1 MLVARMWEKGKET
14 VQTMKFIHWKKQQL
28 LMIFVLALA
37 ISVAWGT
44 ILPVFTQ
51 KPPAP
56 NPCNQLRGD
65 IQNRA
70 KQDAKADQW
79 NFFNTDKKKKT
90 IGDILNLYKEVNSQ
104 ASCFPQDELWDI
116 YEQQYD
122 SNKYPAW
129 IPVLVILVLGGILG
143 TVISDTLKK
152 WLNQSLDAISKW
164 IYKTFAGTPLFEN
177 IALKKYR
184 QALIDKYQKLNIPFR
199 PHRPLEMR
207 EIYVSLKAFK
217 ASDRSL
223 IEAENAVQKYRRLV
237 VKGAPG
243 SGKSMLLKYLALSYS
258 EGRFKNLSDR
268 PVPILLELNRLNEA
282 NLTVEKLEQH
292 LVEVCDR
299 HNFPKANR
307 FISQGLKDG
316 RLLLLLD
323 GLDEVSSGVRSSV
336 VRCLKD
342 FLELENYKKCR
353 VIITCRTAVY
363 HNEFV
368 DNTEET
374 LEIDEFSDQQMRR
387 FLQAWK
393 SEMPPEKSVEQL
405 IQNLRAKP
413 KIMALARNP
422 LLLTIIAYLYT
433 DTPFVLPHSRAE
445 FYTQATNVLL
455 ELRDQERNIPNQYS
469 GVNKRRVLQHLA
481 LYAQNSTNRQQ
492 QDRRSLLDSE
502 VWEQVKQVLPSLNLE
517 PKEANSI
524 VDEIVKRSG
533 LLLRI
538 DGGQRYYFPHLTLQE
553 YFVAAA
559 LTNRQDELIQKWQNA
574 PSDWL
579 EIVKLWCGLPNNSS
593 TDLIAAVYQQD
604 TLTAF
609 ECLADAQEVTPEVA
623 QEIIDYFKTQLR
635 TDESICSAFGSVAAD
650 FRPRGKALFDF
661 LVDSL
666 DNSASQKAAAQALSA
681 TNLPQAVEKLV
692 IYYDPNQ
699 PHFIEVREALIRMG
713 GLAVNQLESLA
724 RKGSIEAMDDLVKIA
739 IPEAAEALER
749 LQEDPNLSGK
759 VSFRL
764 AALLK
769 ELEDSQAERNRTLS

>member
-1 MLVARMWEKGKET
+1 MWEKGKET

-44 ILPVFTQ
+44 ILPVST
-51 KPPAP
+51 KKLPAP

-70 KQDAKADQW
+70 KKDAEADRL

-90 IGDILNLYKEVNSQ
+90 SSDILNLYKEANSQ

-122 SNKYPAW
+122 TNKYPAW
-129 IPVLVILVLGGILG
+129 IPVIVILVLGGILG

-152 WLNQSLDAISKW
+152 WLNQSLEAISKW

-207 EIYVSLKAFK
+207 EIYVSLAFK

-268 PVPILLELNRLNEA
+268 PVPILLELNRLNDA

-292 LVEVCDR
+292 LVAACDR

-374 LEIDEFSDQQMRR
+374 LEIDEFSDQQMRL

-455 ELRDQERNIPNQYS
+455 ELRDQERNISNQYS

-481 LYAQNSTNRQQ
+481 LYAQNSANRQQ

-517 PKEANSI
+517 AKDANSI

-579 EIVKLWCGLPNNSS
+579 EIVKLWCGLANNS
-593 TDLIAAVYQQD
+593 TDLITAVYQQD
-604 TLTAF
+604 ALTAF
-609 ECLADAQEVTPEVA
+609 ECLADAQEVKPEVA

-661 LVDSL
+661 LVASL
-666 DNSASQKAAAQALSA
+666 DDSASQKAAAQALSA

-769 ELEDSQAERNRTLS
+769 QLEDSQAERNRTLS

>member
-1 MLVARMWEKGKET
+1 MWEKGKET

-28 LMIFVLALA
+28 LMIFVLALT

-70 KQDAKADQW
+70 KKDAEADRL

-152 WLNQSLDAISKW
+152 WLNQSLEAISKW

-292 LVEVCDR
+292 LVAACDR

-342 FLELENYKKCR
+342 FLELEKYKKCR

-405 IQNLRAKP
+405 IQTLRARP

-445 FYTQATNVLL
+445 FYTKATDVLL
-455 ELRDQERNIPNQYS
+455 ELRDQERNISNQYS

-559 LTNRQDELIQKWQNA
+559 LTDKQDELIKKWQNA

-609 ECLADAQEVTPEVA
+609 ECLADAQEVKAEVA
-623 QEIIDYFKTQLR
+623 QEIIDYFKTQLK

-661 LVDSL
+661 LVASL

>member
-1 MLVARMWEKGKET
+1 MWKKGKET

-51 KPPAP
+51 KLPAP

-70 KQDAKADQW
+70 KKDAEADRL

-90 IGDILNLYKEVNSQ
+90 SSDILNLYKEVNSQ

-152 WLNQSLDAISKW
+152 WLNQSLEAISKW

-207 EIYVSLKAFK
+207 EIYVSLAFK

-243 SGKSMLLKYLALSYS
+243 SGKSMLLKYLALSYLDSYS

-323 GLDEVSSGVRSSV
+323 GLDEVSSSVRSSV

-405 IQNLRAKP
+405 IQTLRARP

-445 FYTQATNVLL
+445 FYTKATDVLL
-455 ELRDQERNIPNQYS
+455 ELRDQERNISNQYS

-559 LTNRQDELIQKWQNA
+559 LTDKQAELIQKWQNA
-574 PSDWL
+574 SSDWL
-579 EIVKLWCGLPNNSS
+579 EIVKLWCGLANNS
-593 TDLIAAVYQQD
+593 TDLITAVYQQD
-604 TLTAF
+604 ALTAF
-609 ECLADAQEVTPEVA
+609 ECLADAQEVKPEVA

-661 LVDSL
+661 LVASL

-769 ELEDSQAERNRTLS
+769 ELEDSQAERDRTL

>member
-1 MLVARMWEKGKET
+1 MWEKGKET

-28 LMIFVLALA
+28 LIIFVLALA

-44 ILPVFTQ
+44 ILPVST
-51 KPPAP
+51 KKLPAP

-70 KQDAKADQW
+70 KKDAEADRL

-129 IPVLVILVLGGILG
+129 IPVIVILVLGGIVG

-152 WLNQSLDAISKW
+152 WLNQSLEAISKW

-258 EGRFKNLSDR
+258 EGRFKNLSDL

-282 NLTVEKLEQH
+282 NLTVEKLEQQ

-368 DNTEET
+368 DNTKET
-374 LEIDEFSDQQMRR
+374 LEIDEFSDQQMRC

-393 SEMPPEKSVEQL
+393 SEMPPDKSVEQL

-445 FYTQATNVLL
+445 FYTKATNVLL
-455 ELRDQERNIPNQYS
+455 ELRDQERNIPNQYT

-481 LYAQNSTNRQQ
+481 LYAQDSAKRQQ

-517 PKEANSI
+517 AKDANSI

-650 FRPRGKALFDF
+650 LRRPRGKELFDF
-661 LVDSL
+661 LVTSL

>member
-1 MLVARMWEKGKET
+1 MWEKGKET

-51 KPPAP
+51 KLPAP

-70 KQDAKADQW
+70 KKDAEADRL

-90 IGDILNLYKEVNSQ
+90 SSDILNLYKEVNSQ

-122 SNKYPAW
+122 INKYPAW

-152 WLNQSLDAISKW
+152 WLNQSLEAISKW

-292 LVEVCDR
+292 LVAACDR

-455 ELRDQERNIPNQYS
+455 ELRDQERNISNQYS

-559 LTNRQDELIQKWQNA
+559 LTDKQDELIQKWQNA

-579 EIVKLWCGLPNNSS
+579 EIVKLWCGLANNS
-593 TDLIAAVYQQD
+593 TDLITAVYQQD

>member
-1 MLVARMWEKGKET
+1 MWEKGKET

-51 KPPAP
+51 KLPAP

-70 KQDAKADQW
+70 KKDAEADRL

-90 IGDILNLYKEVNSQ
+90 IGDILNLYKEANSQ
-104 ASCFPQDELWDI
+104 AACFPQDELWDI

-152 WLNQSLDAISKW
+152 WLNQSLEAISKW
-164 IYKTFAGTPLFEN
+164 IYKTFAGTHLFEN

-207 EIYVSLKAFK
+207 EIYVSLAFK

-292 LVEVCDR
+292 LVEACDR

-323 GLDEVSSGVRSSV
+323 GLDEVSSGIRSSV

-342 FLELENYKKCR
+342 FLELEKYKECR

-363 HNEFV
+363 HDEFV

-405 IQNLRAKP
+405 IQNLRARP

-422 LLLTIIAYLYT
+422 LLLTIIVYLYT

-445 FYTQATNVLL
+445 FYTKATDVLL

-502 VWEQVKQVLPSLNLE
+502 VWEQVKQVLPSLNE
-517 PKEANSI
+517 EAKDANSI

-538 DGGQRYYFPHLTLQE
+538 DGGQRYRFPHLTLQE

-661 LVDSL
+661 LVASL

-739 IPEAAEALER
+739 IPEAAEALAR

-769 ELEDSQAERNRTLS
+769 ELEDSQAERDRTL

>member
-1 MLVARMWEKGKET
+1 MWEKGKET

-51 KPPAP
+51 KSPAP

-70 KQDAKADQW
+70 KKDAEADRL

-90 IGDILNLYKEVNSQ
+90 IADILNLYKEVNSQ

-122 SNKYPAW
+122 INKYPAW
-129 IPVLVILVLGGILG
+129 IPVIVILVLGGILG
-143 TVISDTLKK
+143 NVISDTLKK
-152 WLNQSLDAISKW
+152 WLNQSLEAISKW

-199 PHRPLEMR
+199 PHRPLKMR

-268 PVPILLELNRLNEA
+268 PVPIVLELNRLNEA

-292 LVEVCDR
+292 LVEACDH

-323 GLDEVSSGVRSSV
+323 GLDEVSSSVRSSV

-445 FYTQATNVLL
+445 FYTKATDVLL
-455 ELRDQERNIPNQYS
+455 ELRDQQRNIPNQYS

-559 LTNRQDELIQKWQNA
+559 LTDKQDELIQKWQNA

-579 EIVKLWCGLPNNSS
+579 EIVKLWCGLANNS
-593 TDLIAAVYQQD
+593 TDLITAVYQQD
-604 TLTAF
+604 ALTAF
-609 ECLADAQEVTPEVA
+609 ECLADAQEVKPEVA

-650 FRPRGKALFDF
+650 FRPRGKELFDF
-661 LVDSL
+661 LVASL

>member
-1 MLVARMWEKGKET
+1 MWEKGKET

-51 KPPAP
+51 KLPAP

-129 IPVLVILVLGGILG
+129 IPVIVILVLGGILG

-152 WLNQSLDAISKW
+152 WLNQSLEAISKW

-292 LVEVCDR
+292 LVEACDR

-363 HNEFV
+363 HDEFV

-445 FYTQATNVLL
+445 FYTKATDVLL
-455 ELRDQERNIPNQYS
+455 ELRDQERNIDNQYR

-517 PKEANSI
+517 PKDANSI

-623 QEIIDYFKTQLR
+623 QEIIDYFKTQLK

-661 LVDSL
+661 LVASL

-769 ELEDSQAERNRTLS
+769 ELEDSQAERDRTLS

>member
-1 MLVARMWEKGKET
+1 
-14 VQTMKFIHWKKQQL
+14 
-28 LMIFVLALA
+28 
-37 ISVAWGT
+37 
-44 ILPVFTQ
+44 
-51 KPPAP
+51 
-56 NPCNQLRGD
+56 
-65 IQNRA
+65 
-70 KQDAKADQW
+70 
-79 NFFNTDKKKKT
+79 
-90 IGDILNLYKEVNSQ
+90 
-104 ASCFPQDELWDI
+104 
-116 YEQQYD
+116 
-122 SNKYPAW
+122 
-129 IPVLVILVLGGILG
+129 LGGILG

-152 WLNQSLDAISKW
+152 WLNQSLDAIGKW

-292 LVEVCDR
+292 LVAACDR

-368 DNTEET
+368 DNTKET
-374 LEIDEFSDQQMRR
+374 LEIDEFSDQQMRC

-393 SEMPPEKSVEQL
+393 SEMPTEKSVEQL

-445 FYTQATNVLL
+445 FYTKATDVLL

-481 LYAQNSTNRQQ
+481 LYAQDSANRQQ

-559 LTNRQDELIQKWQNA
+559 LTDKQDELIQKWKNA

-579 EIVKLWCGLPNNSS
+579 EIVKLWCGLANNS
-593 TDLIAAVYQQD
+593 TDLITAVYQQD
-604 TLTAF
+604 ALTAF
-609 ECLADAQEVTPEVA
+609 ECLADAQEVKPEVA
-623 QEIIDYFKTQLR
+623 QKIIDYFKTQLR

-650 FRPRGKALFDF
+650 FRPRGKELFDF

-666 DNSASQKAAAQALSA
+666 DNSASQKAAAKALSA
-681 TNLPQAVEKLV
+681 TNLPQAVEQLVIYYDPNQPHFIEVREALIRRWKELFDFLVDSASQKAAAKALSATNLPQAVEQLV

-739 IPEAAEALER
+739 IPEAAEALAR

-769 ELEDSQAERNRTLS
+769 ELEDSQAERNRTPS

>member
-1 MLVARMWEKGKET
+1 MREKGKET
-14 VQTMKFIHWKKQQL
+14 VKRMKFIHWKKQQL

-56 NPCNQLRGD
+56 NPCNELRGK

-70 KQDAKADQW
+70 KKDAEADRL

-90 IGDILNLYKEVNSQ
+90 IGDILNLYKEANSQ
-104 ASCFPQDELWDI
+104 ASCFPQAQLWDI

-122 SNKYPAW
+122 INKYPTW
-129 IPVLVILVLGGILG
+129 IPLPFIVVSFILVVLGAFIG
-143 TVISDTLKK
+143 DTLKK
-152 WLNQSLDAISKW
+152 WLNQSLEAISKW

-207 EIYVSLKAFK
+207 EIYVSLKASK

-258 EGRFKNLSDR
+258 EGRFKNLSGR

-282 NLTVEKLEQH
+282 NLTVEKLEQQ

-307 FISQGLKDG
+307 FISQGLKNG

-342 FLELENYKKCR
+342 FLELEKYKKCR

-374 LEIDEFSDQQMRR
+374 LEIVEFSDQQIRR

-393 SEMPPEKSVEQL
+393 SQMPPDKSVEQL

-455 ELRDQERNIPNQYS
+455 ELRDRERNISNQYS

-517 PKEANSI
+517 AKEANSI

-538 DGGQRYYFPHLTLQE
+538 DGGQRYQFAHLTLQE

-559 LTNRQDELIQKWQNA
+559 LTDKQDELIQKWQNA

-579 EIVKLWCGLPNNSS
+579 EIVKLWCGLANNS
-593 TDLIAAVYQQD
+593 TDLIEAVYQQD
-604 TLTAF
+604 ALTAF
-609 ECLADAQEVTPEVA
+609 ECLADAQEVKPEVA

-650 FRPRGKALFDF
+650 LRRPRGKELFDF
-661 LVDSL
+661 LVASL

-764 AALLK
+764 AALLN
-769 ELEDSQAERNRTLS
+769 ELEDSQAERNRTL

>member
-1 MLVARMWEKGKET
+1 
-14 VQTMKFIHWKKQQL
+14 
-28 LMIFVLALA
+28 
-37 ISVAWGT
+37 
-44 ILPVFTQ
+44 
-51 KPPAP
+51 
-56 NPCNQLRGD
+56 
-65 IQNRA
+65 
-70 KQDAKADQW
+70 
-79 NFFNTDKKKKT
+79 
-90 IGDILNLYKEVNSQ
+90 
-104 ASCFPQDELWDI
+104 
-116 YEQQYD
+116 
-122 SNKYPAW
+122 
-129 IPVLVILVLGGILG
+129 
-143 TVISDTLKK
+143 
-152 WLNQSLDAISKW
+152 
-164 IYKTFAGTPLFEN
+164 
-177 IALKKYR
+177 
-184 QALIDKYQKLNIPFR
+184 
-199 PHRPLEMR
+199 MR

-258 EGRFKNLSDR
+258 EEGFKNLSDR

-282 NLTVEKLEQH
+282 NLTVEKLEQQ

-307 FISQGLKDG
+307 FISQGFKDG

-342 FLELENYKKCR
+342 FLESENYKKCR

-374 LEIDEFSDQQMRR
+374 LEIDEFRDQQMRL

-393 SEMPPEKSVEQL
+393 SEMRPEKSVEQL

-413 KIMALARNP
+413 KIMALVRNP

-455 ELRDQERNIPNQYS
+455 ELRDQERNISNQYS

-517 PKEANSI
+517 HKEANSI

-559 LTNRQDELIQKWQNA
+559 LTDRQDELIQKWKNA

-579 EIVKLWCGLPNNSS
+579 EIVKLWCGLANNS
-593 TDLIAAVYQQD
+593 TDLITAVYQQD
-604 TLTAF
+604 ALTAF
-609 ECLADAQEVTPEVA
+609 ECLADAQEVKPEVA
-623 QEIIDYFKTQLR
+623 QEIIDDFKTQLR

-650 FRPRGKALFDF
+650 FRPRGKELFDF
-661 LVDSL
+661 LVASL
-666 DNSASQKAAAQALSA
+666 DNSDSQKAAAKALSA

-749 LQEDPNLSGK
+749 LQEDPNLRGK
-759 VSFRL
+759 VSFRR

>member
-1 MLVARMWEKGKET
+1 MWEKGKET

-44 ILPVFTQ
+44 ILPVSTK

-70 KQDAKADQW
+70 KKDAEADRL

-90 IGDILNLYKEVNSQ
+90 TTDISNLYKEANSQ
-104 ASCFPQDELWDI
+104 ASCFPPTQLWDI

-122 SNKYPAW
+122 INKYPDW
-129 IPVLVILVLGGILG
+129 IPLPFIVVSFILVVLGAF
-143 TVISDTLKK
+143 ISDTLKK
-152 WLNQSLDAISKW
+152 WLNQSLEAISKW
-164 IYKTFAGTPLFEN
+164 IYKTFAGTPLLEN

-258 EGRFKNLSDR
+258 EGRLKNLSDR

-292 LVEVCDR
+292 LVEACDR
-299 HNFPKANR
+299 HDFPKANR

-368 DNTEET
+368 DNTKET

-393 SEMPPEKSVEQL
+393 SEMPPDKSVEQL

-445 FYTQATNVLL
+445 FYTKATDVLL

-559 LTNRQDELIQKWQNA
+559 LTDKQDELIQKWQNA

-579 EIVKLWCGLPNNSS
+579 EIVKLWCGLANNS
-593 TDLIAAVYQQD
+593 TDLITAVYQQD
-604 TLTAF
+604 ALTAF

-661 LVDSL
+661 LVASL
-666 DNSASQKAAAQALSA
+666 DDSASQKAAAQALSA

-749 LQEDPNLSGK
+749 LQEDPNLRGK

>member
-1 MLVARMWEKGKET
+1 MWEKGKET

-44 ILPVFTQ
+44 ILPVST
-51 KPPAP
+51 KKLPAP

-70 KQDAKADQW
+70 KKDAEADRL

-129 IPVLVILVLGGILG
+129 IPVIVILVLGGILWN
-143 TVISDTLKK
+143 VISDTLKK
-152 WLNQSLDAISKW
+152 WLNQSLEAISKW

-184 QALIDKYQKLNIPFR
+184 QALIDKYQKVNIILR
-199 PHRPLEMR
+199 LHRPLKMR
-207 EIYVSLKAFK
+207 NIYVSLKAFK

-258 EGRFKNLSDR
+258 DSYSEGRFKNLLAR

-292 LVEVCDR
+292 LVEACDR

-323 GLDEVSSGVRSSV
+323 GLDEVSSSVRSSV

-455 ELRDQERNIPNQYS
+455 ELRDQERNISNQYT
-469 GVNKRRVLQHLA
+469 GLNKRRVLQHLA

-559 LTNRQDELIQKWQNA
+559 LTDKQAELIQKWQNA

-579 EIVKLWCGLPNNSS
+579 EIVKLWCGLANNS
-593 TDLIAAVYQQD
+593 TDLITAVYQQD

-609 ECLADAQEVTPEVA
+609 ECLADAQEVKPEVA

-661 LVDSL
+661 LVASL

>member
-1 MLVARMWEKGKET
+1 MWEKGKET

-28 LMIFVLALA
+28 LMIFVLGLA

-51 KPPAP
+51 KLPAP
-56 NPCNQLRGD
+56 NPCNQLRGK

-70 KQDAKADQW
+70 KQDAEADRL

-90 IGDILNLYKEVNSQ
+90 SSDILNLYKEVNSQ

-122 SNKYPAW
+122 INKYPAW
-129 IPVLVILVLGGILG
+129 IPVLVILVLGGIVG

-152 WLNQSLDAISKW
+152 WLNQSLEAISKW

-292 LVEVCDR
+292 LVAACDR

-323 GLDEVSSGVRSSV
+323 GLDEVSSSVRSSV

-422 LLLTIIAYLYT
+422 LLLTIIVYLYT

-445 FYTQATNVLL
+445 FYTKATDVLL
-455 ELRDQERNIPNQYS
+455 ELRDQERNIANQYS

-502 VWEQVKQVLPSLNLE
+502 VWEQVKQVLPSLNE
-517 PKEANSI
+517 EAKDANSI

-559 LTNRQDELIQKWQNA
+559 LTDRQDELIQKWKNA

-609 ECLADAQEVTPEVA
+609 ECLADAQEVKAEVA

-661 LVDSL
+661 LVASL
-666 DNSASQKAAAQALSA
+666 DDSASQKAAAQALSA

-769 ELEDSQAERNRTLS
+769 ELEDSQAERDRTLS

>member
-1 MLVARMWEKGKET
+1 MWEKGKET

-44 ILPVFTQ
+44 ILPVST
-51 KPPAP
+51 KKLPAP

-70 KQDAKADQW
+70 KKDAEADRL

-90 IGDILNLYKEVNSQ
+90 IGDILNLYKEANSQ
-104 ASCFPQDELWDI
+104 AACFPQDELWDI

-122 SNKYPAW
+122 INKYPAW

-207 EIYVSLKAFK
+207 EIYVSLAFK

-292 LVEVCDR
+292 LVAACDR

-342 FLELENYKKCR
+342 FLELEKYKKCR

-445 FYTQATNVLL
+445 FYTKATDVLL
-455 ELRDQERNIPNQYS
+455 ELRDQERNIPNQSS

-517 PKEANSI
+517 PKDANSI

-661 LVDSL
+661 LVASL
-666 DNSASQKAAAQALSA
+666 DNSDSQKAAAQALSA

-739 IPEAAEALER
+739 IPEAAEALAR

-759 VSFRL
+759 ISFRL

-769 ELEDSQAERNRTLS
+769 QLEDSQAERDRTL

>member
-1 MLVARMWEKGKET
+1 MWEKGKET

-51 KPPAP
+51 KLPAP

-70 KQDAKADQW
+70 KKDAEADRL

-129 IPVLVILVLGGILG
+129 IPVIVILVLGGIVG

-152 WLNQSLDAISKW
+152 WLNQSLEAISKW

-184 QALIDKYQKLNIPFR
+184 QALIDKYQKVNIILR
-199 PHRPLEMR
+199 LHRPLKMR
-207 EIYVSLKAFK
+207 KIYVSLKAFK

-243 SGKSMLLKYLALSYS
+243 SGKSMLLKYLALSYLDSYS

-323 GLDEVSSGVRSSV
+323 GLDEVSSSVRSSV

-374 LEIDEFSDQQMRR
+374 LEIDEFRDQQMRL

-455 ELRDQERNIPNQYS
+455 ELRDQERNISNQYS

-481 LYAQNSTNRQQ
+481 LYAQNSANRQQ

-559 LTNRQDELIQKWQNA
+559 LTDKQAELIQKWQNA

-579 EIVKLWCGLPNNSS
+579 EIVKLWCGLANNS
-593 TDLIAAVYQQD
+593 TDLITAVYQQD
-604 TLTAF
+604 ALTAF
-609 ECLADAQEVTPEVA
+609 ECLADAQEVKPEVA

-661 LVDSL
+661 LVASL

-749 LQEDPNLSGK
+749 LQEDPNLRGK
-759 VSFRL
+759 VSFRR

>member
-1 MLVARMWEKGKET
+1 MREKGKET
-14 VQTMKFIHWKKQQL
+14 VKRMKFIHWKKQQL

-37 ISVAWGT
+37 IAVAWGT

-56 NPCNQLRGD
+56 NPCNQLRGK

-70 KQDAKADQW
+70 KKDAEADRL

-90 IGDILNLYKEVNSQ
+90 SSDILNLYKEANSQ

-122 SNKYPAW
+122 INKYPTW
-129 IPVLVILVLGGILG
+129 IPVIVILVLGGILWN
-143 TVISDTLKK
+143 VISDTLRK
-152 WLNQSLDAISKW
+152 WLNQSLDAIGKW

-207 EIYVSLKAFK
+207 EIYVSLKASK

-258 EGRFKNLSDR
+258 EGRLKNLSDR

-282 NLTVEKLEQH
+282 NLTVEKLEQQ
-292 LVEVCDR
+292 LVEVCKYL
-299 HNFPKANR
+299 NFPEANR
-307 FISQGLKDG
+307 FISQSLKDG

-342 FLELENYKKCR
+342 FLELEKYKKCR

-368 DNTEET
+368 DVTEQT
-374 LEIDEFSDQQMRR
+374 LEIVEFSDQQIRR

-393 SEMPPEKSVEQL
+393 SQMPPEKSVEQL

-413 KIMALARNP
+413 KIMVLARNP

-433 DTPFVLPHSRAE
+433 DTPFFLPHSRAE
-445 FYTQATNVLL
+445 FYTKATDVLL
-455 ELRDQERNIPNQYS
+455 ELRDQERNIANQYS

-492 QDRRSLLDSE
+492 QDRRILLDSE

-517 PKEANSI
+517 PKDANSI

-538 DGGQRYYFPHLTLQE
+538 DGGQRYKFAHLTLQE

-559 LTNRQDELIQKWQNA
+559 LTDKQDELIQKWQNA

-579 EIVKLWCGLPNNSS
+579 EIVKLWCGLANNS

-609 ECLADAQEVTPEVA
+609 ECLADAQEVKPEVA

-650 FRPRGKALFDF
+650 LRRPRGKELFDF
-661 LVDSL
+661 LVASL

-739 IPEAAEALER
+739 IPEAAEALAR
-749 LQEDPNLSGK
+749 LQEDPRLRGK

-769 ELEDSQAERNRTLS
+769 ELEDSQAERNRTL

>member
-1 MLVARMWEKGKET
+1 MWEKGKET
-14 VQTMKFIHWKKQQL
+14 VQRMKFIHWKKQQL
-28 LMIFVLALA
+28 LMIFVLGLA

-70 KQDAKADQW
+70 KQDAKADRW

-90 IGDILNLYKEVNSQ
+90 IGDILNLYKEANSQ
-104 ASCFPQDELWDI
+104 ASCFPQAQLWDI

-122 SNKYPAW
+122 TNKYPAW

-207 EIYVSLKAFK
+207 EIYVSLAFK

-292 LVEVCDR
+292 LVEACDR

-445 FYTQATNVLL
+445 FYTKATDVLL
-455 ELRDQERNIPNQYS
+455 ELRDQQRNIPNQYS

-517 PKEANSI
+517 AKDANSI

-579 EIVKLWCGLPNNSS
+579 EIVKLWCGLANNS
-593 TDLIAAVYQQD
+593 TDLITAVYQQD

-609 ECLADAQEVTPEVA
+609 ECLADAQEVKAEVA

-661 LVDSL
+661 LVASL

-739 IPEAAEALER
+739 IPEAAEALAR

>member
-1 MLVARMWEKGKET
+1 M
-14 VQTMKFIHWKKQQL
+14 
-28 LMIFVLALA
+28 
-37 ISVAWGT
+37 
-44 ILPVFTQ
+44 
-51 KPPAP
+51 
-56 NPCNQLRGD
+56 
-65 IQNRA
+65 
-70 KQDAKADQW
+70 
-79 NFFNTDKKKKT
+79 
-90 IGDILNLYKEVNSQ
+90 
-104 ASCFPQDELWDI
+104 
-116 YEQQYD
+116 
-122 SNKYPAW
+122 
-129 IPVLVILVLGGILG
+129 LVILVLGGILG

-152 WLNQSLDAISKW
+152 WLNQSLEAISKW

-445 FYTQATNVLL
+445 FYTKATDVLL
-455 ELRDQERNIPNQYS
+455 ELRDQQRNIPNQYS

-517 PKEANSI
+517 AKDANSI

-661 LVDSL
+661 LVASL

-739 IPEAAEALER
+739 IPEAAEALAR

-769 ELEDSQAERNRTLS
+769 QLEDSQAERNRTLS

>member
-1 MLVARMWEKGKET
+1 MWEKGKET

-51 KPPAP
+51 KLPAP

-70 KQDAKADQW
+70 KKDAEADLL

-90 IGDILNLYKEVNSQ
+90 SSDILNLYKEANSQ

-122 SNKYPAW
+122 INKYPDW
-129 IPVLVILVLGGILG
+129 IPWPFIVVVSFILVVLVAFIG
-143 TVISDTLKK
+143 DTLKK

-258 EGRFKNLSDR
+258 EEQFKNLSDR

-292 LVEVCDR
+292 LVAACDR

-445 FYTQATNVLL
+445 FYTKATNVLL

-481 LYAQNSTNRQQ
+481 LYAQNSANRQQ

-517 PKEANSI
+517 AKDANSI

-559 LTNRQDELIQKWQNA
+559 LTDKQAELIQKWQNA
-574 PSDWL
+574 SSDWL
-579 EIVKLWCGLPNNSS
+579 EIVKLWCGLANNS
-593 TDLIAAVYQQD
+593 TDLITAVYQQD
-604 TLTAF
+604 ALTAF
-609 ECLADAQEVTPEVA
+609 ECLADAQEVKPEVA

-666 DNSASQKAAAQALSA
+666 DDSASQKAAAQALSA

>member
-1 MLVARMWEKGKET
+1 MWEKGKET

-70 KQDAKADQW
+70 KKDAEADRL

-122 SNKYPAW
+122 INKYPAW
-129 IPVLVILVLGGILG
+129 IPGLVILVLGGIVG

-152 WLNQSLDAISKW
+152 WLNQSLEAISKW

-292 LVEVCDR
+292 LVAACDR

-342 FLELENYKKCR
+342 FLELEKYKKCR

-405 IQNLRAKP
+405 IQTLRARP

-445 FYTQATNVLL
+445 FYTKATDVLL
-455 ELRDQERNIPNQYS
+455 ELRDQERNISNQYS

-559 LTNRQDELIQKWQNA
+559 LTDKQDELIKKWQNA

-609 ECLADAQEVTPEVA
+609 ECLADAQEVKAEVA

-661 LVDSL
+661 LVASL
-666 DNSASQKAAAQALSA
+666 DDSASQKAAAQALSA

>member
-1 MLVARMWEKGKET
+1 MWEKGKET

-51 KPPAP
+51 KLPAP

-70 KQDAKADQW
+70 KKDAEADRL

-90 IGDILNLYKEVNSQ
+90 IADILNLYKEVNSQ

-122 SNKYPAW
+122 INKYPAW
-129 IPVLVILVLGGILG
+129 IPVIVILVLGGILWN
-143 TVISDTLKK
+143 VISDTLKK
-152 WLNQSLDAISKW
+152 WLNQSLEAISKW

-217 ASDRSL
+217 TSDRSL

-258 EGRFKNLSDR
+258 DSYSEGRFKNLSDR

-292 LVEVCDR
+292 LVEACDR

-445 FYTQATNVLL
+445 FYTKATDVLL
-455 ELRDQERNIPNQYS
+455 ELRDQQRNIPNQYS

-517 PKEANSI
+517 AKDANSI

-559 LTNRQDELIQKWQNA
+559 LTDKQDELIQKWQNA

-579 EIVKLWCGLPNNSS
+579 EIVKLWCGLANNS
-593 TDLIAAVYQQD
+593 TDLITAVYQQD
-604 TLTAF
+604 ALTAF
-609 ECLADAQEVTPEVA
+609 ECLADAQEVKPEVA

-650 FRPRGKALFDF
+650 FRPRGKALFNF

>member
-44 ILPVFTQ
+44 ILPVST
-51 KPPAP
+51 KKLPAP

-70 KQDAKADQW
+70 KKDAEADRL

-90 IGDILNLYKEVNSQ
+90 SSDILNLYKEANSQ

-122 SNKYPAW
+122 TNKYPAW
-129 IPVLVILVLGGILG
+129 IPVIVILVLGGILG

-152 WLNQSLDAISKW
+152 WLNQSLEAISKW

-207 EIYVSLKAFK
+207 EIYVSLAFK

-268 PVPILLELNRLNEA
+268 PVPILLELNRLNDA

-292 LVEVCDR
+292 LVAACDR

-374 LEIDEFSDQQMRR
+374 LEIDEFSDQQMRL

-455 ELRDQERNIPNQYS
+455 ELRDQERNISNQYS

-481 LYAQNSTNRQQ
+481 LYAQNSANRQQ

-517 PKEANSI
+517 AKDANSI

-579 EIVKLWCGLPNNSS
+579 EIVKLWCGLANNS
-593 TDLIAAVYQQD
+593 TDLITAVYQQD
-604 TLTAF
+604 ALTAF
-609 ECLADAQEVTPEVA
+609 ECLADAQEVKPEVA

-661 LVDSL
+661 LVASL
-666 DNSASQKAAAQALSA
+666 DDSASQKAAAQALSA

-769 ELEDSQAERNRTLS
+769 QLEDSQAERNRTLS

>member
-1 MLVARMWEKGKET
+1 MWEKCKET

-44 ILPVFTQ
+44 ILPVST
-51 KPPAP
+51 KKLPAP

-70 KQDAKADQW
+70 KKDAEADRL

-90 IGDILNLYKEVNSQ
+90 SSDILNLYKEVNSQ
-104 ASCFPQDELWDI
+104 ASCFPQAQLWDI

-122 SNKYPAW
+122 INKYPAW
-129 IPVLVILVLGGILG
+129 IPVLVILVLGGIVG

-152 WLNQSLDAISKW
+152 WLNQSLEAISKW

-184 QALIDKYQKLNIPFR
+184 QALIDKYQKVNIILR
-199 PHRPLEMR
+199 LHRPLKMR
-207 EIYVSLKAFK
+207 KIYVSLKAFK

-243 SGKSMLLKYLALSYS
+243 SGKSMLLKYLALSYLDSYS

-323 GLDEVSSGVRSSV
+323 GLDEVSSSVRSSV

-374 LEIDEFSDQQMRR
+374 LEIDEFRDQQMRL

-455 ELRDQERNIPNQYS
+455 ELRDQERNISNQYS

-481 LYAQNSTNRQQ
+481 LYAQNSANRQQ

-559 LTNRQDELIQKWQNA
+559 LTDKQAELIQKWQNA

-579 EIVKLWCGLPNNSS
+579 EIVKLWCGLANNS
-593 TDLIAAVYQQD
+593 TDLITAVYQQD

-609 ECLADAQEVTPEVA
+609 ECLADAQEVKPEVA

-661 LVDSL
+661 LVASL
-666 DNSASQKAAAQALSA
+666 DNSDSQKAAAQALSA

-739 IPEAAEALER
+739 IPEAAEALAR

-769 ELEDSQAERNRTLS
+769 ELEDSQAERDRTL

>member
-1 MLVARMWEKGKET
+1 
-14 VQTMKFIHWKKQQL
+14 MKFIHWKKQQL

-56 NPCNQLRGD
+56 NPCNELRGK

-70 KQDAKADQW
+70 KQDAEADRL

-90 IGDILNLYKEVNSQ
+90 IGDILNLYKEANSQ
-104 ASCFPQDELWDI
+104 ASCFPQAQLWDI

-122 SNKYPAW
+122 INKYPAW
-129 IPVLVILVLGGILG
+129 IPVIVILVLGGILWN
-143 TVISDTLKK
+143 VISDTLKK
-152 WLNQSLDAISKW
+152 WALRFLEAISKW

-207 EIYVSLKAFK
+207 EIYVSLNSK

-223 IEAENAVQKYRRLV
+223 IEVENAVQKYRRLV

-258 EGRFKNLSDR
+258 EGRFKNLSGR

-282 NLTVEKLEQH
+282 NLTVEKLEQQ

-307 FISQGLKDG
+307 FISQGLKNG

-342 FLELENYKKCR
+342 FLELKKYKKCR

-374 LEIDEFSDQQMRR
+374 LEIVEFSDQQIRR

-393 SEMPPEKSVEQL
+393 SQMPPEKSVEQL
-405 IQNLRAKP
+405 IQTLRARP

-445 FYTQATNVLL
+445 FYTKATDVLL
-455 ELRDQERNIPNQYS
+455 ELRDQERNIANQYS

-492 QDRRSLLDSE
+492 QDRRILLDSE

-517 PKEANSI
+517 PKDANSI

-559 LTNRQDELIQKWQNA
+559 LTDRQAELIQKWKNA

-579 EIVKLWCGLPNNSS
+579 EIVKLWCGLANNS
-593 TDLIAAVYQQD
+593 TDLIEAVYQQD
-604 TLTAF
+604 ALTAF
-609 ECLADAQEVTPEVA
+609 ECLADAQEVKPEVA

-661 LVDSL
+661 LVASL

-759 VSFRL
+759 VSYRL

-769 ELEDSQAERNRTLS
+769 ELEDSQAERDRTLS

>member
-1 MLVARMWEKGKET
+1 
-14 VQTMKFIHWKKQQL
+14 
-28 LMIFVLALA
+28 MIFVLALA

-51 KPPAP
+51 KLPAP

-129 IPVLVILVLGGILG
+129 IPVIVILVLGGILG

-152 WLNQSLDAISKW
+152 WLNQSLEAISKW

-223 IEAENAVQKYRRLV
+223 IEAENAVQKYHRLV

-353 VIITCRTAVY
+353 VIITCQTAVY
-363 HNEFV
+363 NNEFV

-374 LEIDEFSDQQMRR
+374 LEIDEFSDQQIRR

-393 SEMPPEKSVEQL
+393 SQMPPEKSVEQL

-422 LLLTIIAYLYT
+422 LIQNLRATPKIMALARNPLLLTIIAYLYT
-433 DTPFVLPHSRAE
+433 DTAFVLPHSRAE
-445 FYTQATNVLL
+445 FYTKATDVLL

-481 LYAQNSTNRQQ
+481 LYAQDSTNRQQ
-492 QDRRSLLDSE
+492 QDRRGLLDSE
-502 VWEQVKQVLPSLNLE
+502 VWEQVKQVLPSLSLE

-538 DGGQRYYFPHLTLQE
+538 DGGQRYYFSHLTLQE

-559 LTNRQDELIQKWQNA
+559 LTDKQDELIQKWQNA

-579 EIVKLWCGLPNNSS
+579 EIVKLWCGLANNS
-593 TDLIAAVYQQD
+593 TDLITAVYQQD
-604 TLTAF
+604 ALTAF
-609 ECLADAQEVTPEVA
+609 ECLADAQEVKPEVA

-650 FRPRGKALFDF
+650 LRRPRGKELFDF
-661 LVDSL
+661 LVASL

-681 TNLPQAVEKLV
+681 TNLPQAVEQLV

>member
-1 MLVARMWEKGKET
+1 MWEKGKET

-207 EIYVSLKAFK
+207 EIYVSLAFK

-292 LVEVCDR
+292 LVEACDR

-342 FLELENYKKCR
+342 FLELEKYKKCR

-405 IQNLRAKP
+405 IQTLRARP

-445 FYTQATNVLL
+445 FYTKATDVLL
-455 ELRDQERNIPNQYS
+455 ELRDQERNISNQYS

-502 VWEQVKQVLPSLNLE
+502 VWEQVKQVLPSLNE
-517 PKEANSI
+517 EAKDANSI

-559 LTNRQDELIQKWQNA
+559 LTDKQDELIKKWQNA

-579 EIVKLWCGLPNNSS
+579 EIVKLWCGLPNNS
-593 TDLIAAVYQQD
+593 TDLITAVYQQD

-623 QEIIDYFKTQLR
+623 QKIIDYFKTQLK

-661 LVDSL
+661 LVASL

-769 ELEDSQAERNRTLS
+769 ELEDSQAERDRTLS

>member
-1 MLVARMWEKGKET
+1 MWEKGKET

-51 KPPAP
+51 KLPAP

-70 KQDAKADQW
+70 KKDAEADRL

-122 SNKYPAW
+122 TNKYPAW
-129 IPVLVILVLGGILG
+129 IPVIVILVLGGILWN
-143 TVISDTLKK
+143 VISDTLKK
-152 WLNQSLDAISKW
+152 WLNQSLEAISKW

-207 EIYVSLKAFK
+207 EIYVSLAFK

-292 LVEVCDR
+292 LVEACDR

-445 FYTQATNVLL
+445 FYTKATDVLL

-517 PKEANSI
+517 PKDANSI

-559 LTNRQDELIQKWQNA
+559 LTDKQAELIQKWQNA

-579 EIVKLWCGLPNNSS
+579 EIVKLWCGLANNS
-593 TDLIAAVYQQD
+593 TDLITAVYQQD
-604 TLTAF
+604 ALTAF

-650 FRPRGKALFDF
+650 FRPRGKALFNF

-666 DNSASQKAAAQALSA
+666 DNSASQKAAAKALSA

-769 ELEDSQAERNRTLS
+769 ELEDSQAERNRTPS

>member
-1 MLVARMWEKGKET
+1 MREKGKET
-14 VQTMKFIHWKKQQL
+14 VKRMKFIHWKKQHL

-51 KPPAP
+51 KLPAP

-70 KQDAKADQW
+70 KKDAEADRL

-122 SNKYPAW
+122 TNKYPAW

-152 WLNQSLDAISKW
+152 WLNQSLDAIGKW

-207 EIYVSLKAFK
+207 EIYVSLAFK

-243 SGKSMLLKYLALSYS
+243 SGKSMLLKYLALLYS

-268 PVPILLELNRLNEA
+268 LVPILLELNRLNET
-282 NLTVEKLEQH
+282 NLTVEKLEQQ

-363 HNEFV
+363 HNEFF

-445 FYTQATNVLL
+445 FYTKATDVLL

-559 LTNRQDELIQKWQNA
+559 LTDKQAELIQKWQNA

-579 EIVKLWCGLPNNSS
+579 EIVKLWCGLANNS
-593 TDLIAAVYQQD
+593 TDLITAVYQQD
-604 TLTAF
+604 ALTAF
-609 ECLADAQEVTPEVA
+609 ECLADAQEVKPEVA

-650 FRPRGKALFDF
+650 FRPRGKALFNF

-666 DNSASQKAAAQALSA
+666 DNSDSQKAAAQALSA
-681 TNLPQAVEKLV
+681 TNLLQAVEKLV

-739 IPEAAEALER
+739 IPEAAEALAR

-769 ELEDSQAERNRTLS
+769 ELEDSQAERNRTPS

>member
-1 MLVARMWEKGKET
+1 MWEKGKET

-28 LMIFVLALA
+28 LMIFVLGLA

-51 KPPAP
+51 KLPAP

-342 FLELENYKKCR
+342 FLELEKYKKCR

-405 IQNLRAKP
+405 IQTLRARP

-445 FYTQATNVLL
+445 FYTKATDVLL
-455 ELRDQERNIPNQYS
+455 ELRDQERNIDNQYR

-481 LYAQNSTNRQQ
+481 LYAQNSANRQQ

-517 PKEANSI
+517 AKDANSI

-579 EIVKLWCGLPNNSS
+579 EIVKLWCGLPDNSS

-604 TLTAF
+604 ALTAF

-661 LVDSL
+661 LVASL

-739 IPEAAEALER
+739 IPEAAEALAR

>member
-1 MLVARMWEKGKET
+1 MWEKGKET

-70 KQDAKADQW
+70 KQDAEADRL

-90 IGDILNLYKEVNSQ
+90 IADILNLYKEANSQ
-104 ASCFPQDELWDI
+104 ASCFPQAQLWDI

-122 SNKYPAW
+122 TNKYPAW
-129 IPVLVILVLGGILG
+129 IPVIVILVLGGIVG

-152 WLNQSLDAISKW
+152 WLNQSLEAISKW

-268 PVPILLELNRLNEA
+268 PVPIVLELNRLNEA

-292 LVEVCDR
+292 LVAACDR

-445 FYTQATNVLL
+445 FYTKATDVLL

-650 FRPRGKALFDF
+650 FRPRGKELFDF
-661 LVDSL
+661 LVASL

-739 IPEAAEALER
+739 IPEAAEALAR

-769 ELEDSQAERNRTLS
+769 ELEASQAERDRTLS

>member
-1 MLVARMWEKGKET
+1 MWEKGKET

-51 KPPAP
+51 KLPAP

-70 KQDAKADQW
+70 KKDAEADRL

-122 SNKYPAW
+122 INKYPDW
-129 IPVLVILVLGGILG
+129 IPWPFIVVVSFILVVLVAFIG
-143 TVISDTLKK
+143 DTLKK

-268 PVPILLELNRLNEA
+268 PVPILLELNRLNDA

-292 LVEVCDR
+292 LVEACDR

-323 GLDEVSSGVRSSV
+323 GLDEVSSGIRSSV

-342 FLELENYKKCR
+342 FLELEKYKKCR

-405 IQNLRAKP
+405 IQNLRARP

-433 DTPFVLPHSRAE
+433 DIPFVLPHSRAE

-455 ELRDQERNIPNQYS
+455 ELRDQERNISNQYT

-481 LYAQNSTNRQQ
+481 LYAQDSAKRQQ

-559 LTNRQDELIQKWQNA
+559 LTDKQAELIQKWQNA

-579 EIVKLWCGLPNNSS
+579 EIVKLWCGLANNS
-593 TDLIAAVYQQD
+593 TDLITAVYQQD
-604 TLTAF
+604 ALTAF
-609 ECLADAQEVTPEVA
+609 ECLADAQEVKPEVA

-661 LVDSL
+661 LVASL

-749 LQEDPNLSGK
+749 LQEDPNLRGK

-769 ELEDSQAERNRTLS
+769 QLEDSQAERNRTLS

>member
-1 MLVARMWEKGKET
+1 
-14 VQTMKFIHWKKQQL
+14 
-28 LMIFVLALA
+28 
-37 ISVAWGT
+37 
-44 ILPVFTQ
+44 
-51 KPPAP
+51 
-56 NPCNQLRGD
+56 
-65 IQNRA
+65 
-70 KQDAKADQW
+70 
-79 NFFNTDKKKKT
+79 
-90 IGDILNLYKEVNSQ
+90 
-104 ASCFPQDELWDI
+104 
-116 YEQQYD
+116 
-122 SNKYPAW
+122 
-129 IPVLVILVLGGILG
+129 
-143 TVISDTLKK
+143 
-152 WLNQSLDAISKW
+152 
-164 IYKTFAGTPLFEN
+164 
-177 IALKKYR
+177 
-184 QALIDKYQKLNIPFR
+184 
-199 PHRPLEMR
+199 
-207 EIYVSLKAFK
+207 
-217 ASDRSL
+217 
-223 IEAENAVQKYRRLV
+223 
-237 VKGAPG
+237 
-243 SGKSMLLKYLALSYS
+243 
-258 EGRFKNLSDR
+258 
-268 PVPILLELNRLNEA
+268 
-282 NLTVEKLEQH
+282 
-292 LVEVCDR
+292 
-299 HNFPKANR
+299 
-307 FISQGLKDG
+307 
-316 RLLLLLD
+316 
-323 GLDEVSSGVRSSV
+323 
-336 VRCLKD
+336 
-342 FLELENYKKCR
+342 
-353 VIITCRTAVY
+353 
-363 HNEFV
+363 
-368 DNTEET
+368 
-374 LEIDEFSDQQMRR
+374 MRR

-393 SEMPPEKSVEQL
+393 SEMPPDKSVEQL
-405 IQNLRAKP
+405 IQTLRARP
-413 KIMALARNP
+413 KIMALVRNP

-445 FYTQATNVLL
+445 FYTKATDVLL

-492 QDRRSLLDSE
+492 QDRRILLDSE

-517 PKEANSI
+517 AKDANSI

-533 LLLRI
+533 LLLLI
-538 DGGQRYYFPHLTLQE
+538 DGGQRYRFPHLTLQE

-579 EIVKLWCGLPNNSS
+579 EIVKLWCGLANNS
-593 TDLIAAVYQQD
+593 TDLITAVYQQD

-609 ECLADAQEVTPEVA
+609 ECLADAQEVKPEVA

-661 LVDSL
+661 LVASL

>member
-1 MLVARMWEKGKET
+1 MWEKGKET

-28 LMIFVLALA
+28 LIIFVLALA

-51 KPPAP
+51 KLPAP

-70 KQDAKADQW
+70 KQDAEADRL

-90 IGDILNLYKEVNSQ
+90 IADILNLYKEVNSQ

-122 SNKYPAW
+122 INKYPAW
-129 IPVLVILVLGGILG
+129 IPVIVILVLGGILG

-152 WLNQSLDAISKW
+152 WLNQSLEAISKW

-282 NLTVEKLEQH
+282 NLTVEKLEQQ

-323 GLDEVSSGVRSSV
+323 GLDEVSSSVRSSV

-342 FLELENYKKCR
+342 FLELEKYKKCR

-405 IQNLRAKP
+405 IQTLRARP

-445 FYTQATNVLL
+445 FYTKATDVLL
-455 ELRDQERNIPNQYS
+455 ELRDQERNISNQYS

-502 VWEQVKQVLPSLNLE
+502 VWEQVKQVLPSLNE
-517 PKEANSI
+517 EAKDANSI

-559 LTNRQDELIQKWQNA
+559 LTDKQDELIKKWQNA

-609 ECLADAQEVTPEVA
+609 ECLADAQEVTPELA

-661 LVDSL
+661 LVASL

-739 IPEAAEALER
+739 IPEAAEALAR

-769 ELEDSQAERNRTLS
+769 QLEDSQAERDRTLS

>member
-1 MLVARMWEKGKET
+1 MWEKGKET

-44 ILPVFTQ
+44 ILPVSTQ

-90 IGDILNLYKEVNSQ
+90 IGDILNLYKEANSQ

-122 SNKYPAW
+122 TNKYPAW
-129 IPVLVILVLGGILG
+129 IPVIVILVLGGILWN
-143 TVISDTLKK
+143 VISDTLKK
-152 WLNQSLDAISKW
+152 WLNQSLEAISKW

-199 PHRPLEMR
+199 PHRPLEMQ

-217 ASDRSL
+217 ASNRSL

-268 PVPILLELNRLNEA
+268 PVPILLELNRLNDA

-292 LVEVCDR
+292 LVEACDR

-405 IQNLRAKP
+405 IQNLRARP

-445 FYTQATNVLL
+445 FYTKATDVLL
-455 ELRDQERNIPNQYS
+455 ELRDQQRNIPNQYS

-481 LYAQNSTNRQQ
+481 LYAQDSANRQQ

-559 LTNRQDELIQKWQNA
+559 LTNRHELIQKWQNA

-609 ECLADAQEVTPEVA
+609 ECLADAQEVTPELA

-661 LVDSL
+661 LVASL

-739 IPEAAEALER
+739 IPEAAEALAR

-769 ELEDSQAERNRTLS
+769 QLEDSQAERDRTLS